1 MAVTARE
8 QKIFDQLQ
16 ADELSMVSSFAS
28 SLIRNRTEHTDG
40 YYKFIEMRKRMLQK
54 NQMTDEEIDAE
65 IHAGDQK

>member
-1 MAVTARE
+1 
-8 QKIFDQLQ
+8 
-16 ADELSMVSSFAS
+16 MVSSFAS